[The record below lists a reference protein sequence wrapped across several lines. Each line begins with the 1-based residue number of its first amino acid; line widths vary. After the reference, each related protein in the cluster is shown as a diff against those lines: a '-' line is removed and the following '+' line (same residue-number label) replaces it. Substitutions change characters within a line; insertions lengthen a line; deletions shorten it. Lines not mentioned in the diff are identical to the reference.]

1 MDEVVVVHTEVHRMK
16 ARWLLLSGTT
26 IQRTYFRVNLAYL
39 ESLRELRLS
48 TVQIEGLLLTGGLE
62 APGT

>member
-1 MDEVVVVHTEVHRMK
+1 MCSNDRHQQYAEQN
-16 ARWLLLSGTT
+16 A

-39 ESLRELRLS
+39 ESLRELWIS

-62 APGT
+62 APGA